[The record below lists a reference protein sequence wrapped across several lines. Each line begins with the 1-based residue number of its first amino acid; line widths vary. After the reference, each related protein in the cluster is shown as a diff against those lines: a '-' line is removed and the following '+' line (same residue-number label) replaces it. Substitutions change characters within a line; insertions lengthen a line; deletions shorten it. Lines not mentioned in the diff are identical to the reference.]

1 MAIAMDPQPTDS
13 YLRPPATFFGAEVGD
28 LANLRPGKVA
38 CCGVFCDHFGASV
51 PGGRFFARQLRYC
64 SSDPWTRNELSLNA
78 DNVVDVGDLNVY
90 PLEPT
95 RLGLVL
101 REQVGQIAGTGARPF
116 IASGGYGLTPAIVA
130 GISDAMGSSGKDSKP
145 LEVIRVSRFCDRDD
159 ADPNG
164 SLVVPRSQASRRLIQ
179 VLGGQERSLHWFT
192 SGKAVTSSGHLP
204 SALGPCFLSVDAD
217 ILAPTYGDTGSYRGF
232 GGDGPDDVRKMAAFL
247 EGRQIVGIEMTG
259 HLPNFELHGRALTN
273 FIVAI
278 CASFLDLLREP
289 SR

>member
-1 MAIAMDPQPTDS
+1 MATPMDQLPTDS
-13 YLRPPATFFGAEVGD
+13 CLRPPATFFGAEVGD

-78 DNVVDVGDLNVY
+78 ENVIDVGDLNVY
-90 PLEPT
+90 PLEQT

-101 REQVGQIAGTGARPF
+101 REQVGQIADTGARPF

-130 GISDAMGSSGKDSKP
+130 GISDAIDSSAQDPRP
-145 LEVIRVSRFCDRDD
+145 LEVIRVSRFHGRDD

-164 SLVVPRSQASRRLIQ
+164 PLVVPRSQASRRLIQ
-179 VLGGQERSLHWFT
+179 ILGGQERSLHWFT
-192 SGKAVTSSGHLP
+192 SARAVISGGHLP

-217 ILAPTYGDTGSYRGF
+217 ILAPIYGDTGSYRGLQ
-232 GGDGPDDVRKMAAFL
+232 GDRPDDVRKMAAFL

-278 CASFLDLLREP
+278 CASFLELLREP
-289 SR
+289 SP